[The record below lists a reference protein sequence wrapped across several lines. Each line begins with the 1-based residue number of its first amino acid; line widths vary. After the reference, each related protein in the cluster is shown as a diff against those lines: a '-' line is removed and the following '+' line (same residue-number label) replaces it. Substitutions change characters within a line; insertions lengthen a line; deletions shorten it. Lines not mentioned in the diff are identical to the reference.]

1 VNGVVIFII
10 AILVVVMIHEAGHFF
25 VAKAFNFKATQFF
38 VGFGPTLWSVK
49 KGETEYGVK
58 ALPLG
63 GFVKIVGMN
72 PYEEIPP
79 EDEHRSYAN
88 KPRWQ
93 RALVIVAGS
102 ATHFVVAFVI
112 LLIAAMTIGFP
123 TGDVSNKVAAVEP
136 SVEGAPSAAEAA
148 GLQPGD
154 EIIGVGGLETTDW
167 EEIREFIREHAGEQV
182 AFSVRR
188 DGEVVEL
195 EAELGSALFDAD
207 DQLVEYA
214 PFGEQLRP
222 PGAGEELVGFL
233 GVQPDIEF
241 QKEGLI
247 GAAGDSAGRTW
258 EVTKLSFRGIG
269 ETATMVFGG
278 ELWDAL
284 RGEGQRELDEGPL
297 GIVGAGRFASESV
310 ESGRLL
316 DLVGLIVGFTV
327 FVGLMNLLPLPP
339 LDGGY
344 LAVLAYE
351 SITRKTVDVR
361 KLIPV
366 AAAVISFFV
375 ILFVAVLYL
384 DLARPIKVP
393 F

>member
-1 VNGVVIFII
+1 
-10 AILVVVMIHEAGHFF
+10 
-25 VAKAFNFKATQFF
+25 
-38 VGFGPTLWSVK
+38 
-49 KGETEYGVK
+49 
-58 ALPLG
+58 
-63 GFVKIVGMN
+63 
-72 PYEEIPP
+72 
-79 EDEHRSYAN
+79 
-88 KPRWQ
+88 
-93 RALVIVAGS
+93 
-102 ATHFVVAFVI
+102 
-112 LLIAAMTIGFP
+112 
-123 TGDVSNKVAAVEP
+123 VSNKVAAVEP